1 MSFQSCK
8 ILLEAAFQQGSTIS
22 QAQSQFMTP
31 VPFSLWTG
39 LVNGGRCGCLEELFG
54 IVQTSTC
61 LDTGSSS
68 KFSICSFT

>member
-1 MSFQSCK
+1 
-8 ILLEAAFQQGSTIS
+8 
-22 QAQSQFMTP
+22 MTP